1 MRVIWT
7 PEAISDRL
15 DIWDHI
21 AQDHPIAASQM
32 DDLFSS
38 SALRLT
44 THPRLGH
51 HGKILGTLELI
62 PHENYRL
69 VYEINDEIVWILALV
84 HTSRQWPRLPIEL
97 TKN

>member
-15 DIWDHI
+15 DIWDYI
-21 AQDHPIAASQM
+21 AQDNPIAASQI

-38 SALRLT
+38 AAFRLA

-69 VYEINDEIVWILALV
+69 VYEINDQIVWILALV
-84 HTSRQWPRLPIEL
+84 HTSRQWPRLPIKS